1 MWTEH
6 RFISFDETPIFYHY
20 QTTKEPL
27 KGIVL
32 IVHGM
37 GEHGARYQAFG
48 DYLAEMGLISI
59 VPDLRGFGRSGGKKA
74 CVRRFTDFYKDLS
87 ALQAWV
93 LRQHKDIPFFLLGHS
108 FGGLLSSSYLV
119 FCRHPKVS
127 GLILSS
133 PIFGVAVPIPLWRH
147 LLGLAASYVSPDYTQ
162 ASGVDPKTLTHDT
175 AILETYARDP
185 YIYHRISARLYR
197 ELVRTMARREEI
209 AKHIQVPVLIVQAGE
224 DRVVLKDLTVR
235 FFNELSSQD
244 KEIEIY
250 PEFYHEVL
258 NETERS
264 AVYARIG
271 RWILTH
277 INHK

>member
-20 QTTKEPL
+20 RTTKEPL
-27 KGIVL
+27 KGIVF

-37 GEHGARYQAFG
+37 GEHGARYRAFG

-74 CVRRFTDFYKDLS
+74 CVRRFADFYKDLS
-87 ALQAWV
+87 ALQSWA
-93 LRQHKDIPFFLLGHS
+93 LRQHKDVPFFLLGHS
-108 FGGLLSSSYLV
+108 FGGLISSSYLA
-119 FCRHPKVS
+119 FCRPPKIS
-127 GLILSS
+127 GLVLSS
-133 PIFGVAVPIPLWRH
+133 PIFGIAVPAPLWRR
-147 LLGLAASYVSPDYTQ
+147 LLGLAASYVAPDYTQ
-162 ASGVDPKTLTHDT
+162 TSGVDPKTLTHDT
-175 AILETYARDP
+175 AILEAYARDP
-185 YIYHRISARLYR
+185 YICHRISARLYR

-209 AKHIQVPVLIVQAGE
+209 AKHTQAPVLIVQAGE

-235 FFNELSSQD
+235 FFNELNSPD
-244 KEIEIY
+244 KEMEIY

-258 NETERS
+258 NETERLG
-264 AVYARIG
+264 VYSRIG
-271 RWILTH
+271 RWILAH